1 MTFAVNLAHWDFNLP
16 WTPQEARNF
25 INRGGIFVTLLL
37 KLSQL
42 IDWLT
47 ERVGKGAFW
56 LVLIMTIISA
66 GNAVVRFVFNYSSNG
81 LLEIQWYL
89 FAAIFL
95 LCSPYTLQKNE
106 HVRIDVL
113 SGKLSPRGLAVID
126 IIGSLFF
133 LLPMV
138 VMVLYLSL
146 PLIVES
152 IKINEMSAN
161 AGGLIRWPVK
171 ILLPIG
177 FSLLALQGVSEL
189 IKRIA
194 FLAGRIDDPNQ
205 KDKGPSAEEELAAAI
220 AAAKAKEA
228 K

>member
-1 MTFAVNLAHWDFNLP
+1 
-16 WTPQEARNF
+16 
-25 INRGGIFVTLLL
+25 VTLLL

-42 IDWLT
+42 IDWIS
-47 ERVGKGAFW
+47 ERVGKGTFW

-66 GNAVVRFVFNYSSNG
+66 GNAVVRFAFNYSSNG

-138 VMVLYLSL
+138 VLVLYLSV
-146 PLIVES
+146 PLVADSYHIS
-152 IKINEMSAN
+152 EMSAN

-171 ILLPIG
+171 ILLPLG
-177 FSLLALQGVSEL
+177 FTLLALQGISEL
-189 IKRIA
+189 IKRVA
-194 FLAGRIDDPNQ
+194 FLMGLISDPNA
-205 KDKGPSAEEELAAAI
+205 KEVGPSAEEELAAAI

>member
-1 MTFAVNLAHWDFNLP
+1 M
-16 WTPQEARNF
+16 
-25 INRGGIFVTLLL
+25 TLLL
-37 KLSQL
+37 KLSRL
-42 IDWLT
+42 IDWIN
-47 ERVGKGAFW
+47 ERVGKAAFW
-56 LVLIMTIISA
+56 LVLVMTLISA
-66 GNAVVRFVFNYSSNG
+66 GNASYRFVFHDSSNG

-89 FAAIFL
+89 FAAVFL

-126 IIGSLFF
+126 IIGTIFF

-138 VMVLYLSL
+138 VAVLWLSL
-146 PLIVES
+146 PLVAES
-152 IKINEMSAN
+152 YKINEYSAN

-177 FSLLALQGVSEL
+177 FTLLALQGVSEL

-194 FLAGRIDDPNQ
+194 FLMGMIDDPNS
-205 KDKGPSAEEELAAAI
+205 KVKGPTPEEELAAAI
-220 AAAKAKEA
+220 AAAKALEA

>member
-1 MTFAVNLAHWDFNLP
+1 M
-16 WTPQEARNF
+16 
-25 INRGGIFVTLLL
+25 TLLL

-42 IDWLT
+42 IDWLN

-56 LVLIMTIISA
+56 LVLIMALISA
-66 GNAVVRFVFNYSSNG
+66 GNASYRFVFNDSSNG

-89 FAAIFL
+89 FAAVFL

-113 SGKLSPRGLAVID
+113 SGKLSPRGLAVVD
-126 IIGSLFF
+126 ILGTIFF

-138 VMVLYLSL
+138 ITVLWLSL
-146 PLIVES
+146 PLVAES
-152 IKINEMSAN
+152 YKINEYSAN

-177 FSLLALQGVSEL
+177 FFLLALQGISEL

-194 FLAGRIDDPNQ
+194 FLAGRIDDPNH
-205 KDKGPSAEEELAAAI
+205 KDKGPTPEEELAAAI
-220 AAAKAKEA
+220 AATKAQEA

>member
-1 MTFAVNLAHWDFNLP
+1 M
-16 WTPQEARNF
+16 
-25 INRGGIFVTLLL
+25 TLLL

-42 IDWLT
+42 IDWLN

-66 GNAVVRFVFNYSSNG
+66 GNASYRFVFNDSSNG

-89 FAAIFL
+89 FAAVFL

-126 IIGSLFF
+126 IIGTLFF

-138 VMVLYLSL
+138 VVVLWLSL
-146 PLIVES
+146 PLVAES
-152 IKINEMSAN
+152 YRINEYSAN
-161 AGGLIRWPVK
+161 AGGLLRWPVK

-177 FSLLALQGVSEL
+177 FALLALQSLSEL
-189 IKRIA
+189 VKRIA
-194 FLAGRIDDPNQ
+194 FLQGRIGDPNA
-205 KDKGPSAEEELAAAI
+205 KEAGPTAEEELAAAI
-220 AAAKAKEA
+220 AAAKAGEA
-228 K
+228 R

>member
-1 MTFAVNLAHWDFNLP
+1 M
-16 WTPQEARNF
+16 
-25 INRGGIFVTLLL
+25 TLLL

-56 LVLIMTIISA
+56 LVLIMTLISA
-66 GNAVVRFVFNYSSNG
+66 GNASYRFVFNDSSNG

-89 FAAIFL
+89 FAAVFL
-95 LCSPYTLQKNE
+95 LCAPYTLQRNE

-126 IIGSLFF
+126 IIGTLFF

-138 VMVLYLSL
+138 IVVLWLSL
-146 PLIVES
+146 PLVAES
-152 IKINEMSAN
+152 YKINEYSAN

-177 FSLLALQGVSEL
+177 FTLLALQGVSEL

-194 FLAGRIDDPNQ
+194 FLAGMIDDPND
-205 KDKGPSAEEELAAAI
+205 KKKGPTPEEELAAAI
-220 AAAKAKEA
+220 AAAAKAQEA

>member
-1 MTFAVNLAHWDFNLP
+1 M
-16 WTPQEARNF
+16 
-25 INRGGIFVTLLL
+25 TLLL

-42 IDWLT
+42 IDWLN
-47 ERVGKGAFW
+47 ERVGKAAFW
-56 LVLIMTIISA
+56 LVLLMTIFSA
-66 GNAVVRFVFNYSSNG
+66 GNASVRFIFNYSSNG

-89 FAAIFL
+89 FAAVFI

-113 SGKLSPRGLAVID
+113 AGKLSPKGQAVID
-126 IIGSLFF
+126 IIGTLFF

-138 VMVLYLSL
+138 IVVLWLSL
-146 PLIVES
+146 PLVAES
-152 IKINEMSAN
+152 YKITEMSSN

-171 ILLPIG
+171 ALLPIG
-177 FSLLALQGVSEL
+177 FTLLALQGISEL

-194 FLAGRIDDPNQ
+194 FLAGLIEDPNN
-205 KDKGPSAEEELAAAI
+205 KAKGPTPEEELAAAI
-220 AAAKAKEA
+220 AAANAKEA

>member
-1 MTFAVNLAHWDFNLP
+1 
-16 WTPQEARNF
+16 
-25 INRGGIFVTLLL
+25 VTLLL

-42 IDWLT
+42 IDRLN
-47 ERVGKGAFW
+47 ERVGKAAFW
-56 LVLIMTIISA
+56 LVLAMTIICA
-66 GNAVVRFVFNYSSNG
+66 GNASVRFIFNYSSNG

-89 FAAIFL
+89 FAAVFI
-95 LCSPYTLQKNE
+95 LCAPYTLQKNE

-113 SGKLSPRGLAVID
+113 SSKLSPKGLAVID
-126 IIGSLFF
+126 IIGTLFF

-138 VMVLYLSL
+138 IAILWLSL
-146 PLIVES
+146 PLVAES

-171 ILLPIG
+171 MVLPIG
-177 FSLLALQGVSEL
+177 FTLLALQGISEL
-189 IKRIA
+189 IKRIG
-194 FLAGRIDDPNQ
+194 FLAGRIPDPNS
-205 KDKGPSAEEELAAAI
+205 KAAGPSAEEELAVAI

>member
-1 MTFAVNLAHWDFNLP
+1 
-16 WTPQEARNF
+16 
-25 INRGGIFVTLLL
+25 VTLLL

-42 IDWLT
+42 IDWIS
-47 ERVGKGAFW
+47 ERVGKGTFW

-66 GNAVVRFVFNYSSNG
+66 GNAVVRFAFNYSSNG

-138 VMVLYLSL
+138 VLVLYLSV
-146 PLIVES
+146 PLVADSYHIS
-152 IKINEMSAN
+152 EMSAN

-171 ILLPIG
+171 ILLPLG
-177 FSLLALQGVSEL
+177 FTLLALQGISEL
-189 IKRIA
+189 IKRVA
-194 FLAGRIDDPNQ
+194 FLMGLISDPNA
-205 KDKGPSAEEELAAAI
+205 KEGSPSAEEELAAAI

>member
-1 MTFAVNLAHWDFNLP
+1 M
-16 WTPQEARNF
+16 
-25 INRGGIFVTLLL
+25 TLLL

-42 IDWLT
+42 IDWLI

-56 LVLIMTIISA
+56 LVLVMTVISA
-66 GNAVVRFVFNYSSNG
+66 SNAVIRFVFNYSSNG

-89 FAAIFL
+89 FAAVFL

-106 HVRIDVL
+106 HVRIDVI
-113 SGKLSPRGLAVID
+113 SGKFSARGLAIID
-126 IIGSLFF
+126 IIGTLFF

-138 VMVLYLSL
+138 VLVLWLSL
-146 PLIVES
+146 PLIAES

-161 AGGLIRWPVK
+161 AGGLLRWPVK

-177 FSLLALQGVSEL
+177 FTLLALQGVSEL

-194 FLAGRIDDPNQ
+194 FLKGLIEDPNS
-205 KDKGPSAEEELAAAI
+205 KEKGPTPEEELAAAI

>member
-1 MTFAVNLAHWDFNLP
+1 M
-16 WTPQEARNF
+16 
-25 INRGGIFVTLLL
+25 TLLL

-56 LVLIMTIISA
+56 LVLVMTLISA
-66 GNAVVRFVFNYSSNG
+66 GNAVVRFAFNYSSNG

-89 FAAIFL
+89 FAAVFL

-126 IIGSLFF
+126 IIGTLFF

-138 VMVLYLSL
+138 VLVLWLSI
-146 PLIVES
+146 PLVAES
-152 IKINEMSAN
+152 YKINEHSAN
-161 AGGLIRWPVK
+161 AGGLLRWPVK
-171 ILLPIG
+171 VLLPLG
-177 FSLLALQGVSEL
+177 FTLLALQGISEL

-194 FLAGRIDDPNQ
+194 FLQGLIADPNA
-205 KDKGPSAEEELAAAI
+205 KEGTPSAEQELAAEI
-220 AAAKAKEA
+220 AAMAKE

>member
-1 MTFAVNLAHWDFNLP
+1 
-16 WTPQEARNF
+16 
-25 INRGGIFVTLLL
+25 VTLLL

-42 IDWLT
+42 IDLLN

-56 LVLIMTIISA
+56 LVLLMTIFSA
-66 GNAVVRFVFNYSSNG
+66 GNASVRFIFNYSSNG

-89 FAAIFL
+89 FAAVFI

-113 SGKLSPRGLAVID
+113 AGKLSPKGQAVID
-126 IIGSLFF
+126 IIGTLFF

-138 VMVLYLSL
+138 IAVLWLSL
-146 PLIVES
+146 PLVADS
-152 IKINEMSAN
+152 FRINEMSAN

-171 ILLPIG
+171 AILPIG
-177 FSLLALQGVSEL
+177 FTLLALQGISEL

-194 FLAGRIDDPNQ
+194 FLAGLIEDPNS

-220 AAAKAKEA
+220 AAAKAKEVI
-228 K
+228 

>member
-1 MTFAVNLAHWDFNLP
+1 
-16 WTPQEARNF
+16 
-25 INRGGIFVTLLL
+25 VTLLL
-37 KLSQL
+37 KLSRL
-42 IDWLT
+42 IDWIN
-47 ERVGKGAFW
+47 ERVGKAAFW
-56 LVLIMTIISA
+56 LVLVMTLISA
-66 GNAVVRFVFNYSSNG
+66 GNASYRFVFHDSSNG

-89 FAAIFL
+89 FAAVFL

-126 IIGSLFF
+126 IIGTIFF

-138 VMVLYLSL
+138 VAVLWLSL
-146 PLIVES
+146 PLVAES
-152 IKINEMSAN
+152 YKINEYSAN

-177 FSLLALQGVSEL
+177 FTLLALQGVSEL

-194 FLAGRIDDPNQ
+194 FLAGMIDDPNA
-205 KDKGPSAEEELAAAI
+205 KAKGPTAEEELAAAI
-220 AAAKAKEA
+220 AAAKAQEA

>member
-1 MTFAVNLAHWDFNLP
+1 MS
-16 WTPQEARNF
+16 
-25 INRGGIFVTLLL
+25 LLL

-42 IDWLT
+42 IDTLV

-56 LVLIMTIISA
+56 LILLMTIVSA
-66 GNAVVRFVFNYSSNG
+66 GNAVVRFIFDYSSNG

-89 FAAIFL
+89 FAAVFL
-95 LCSPYTLQKNE
+95 LCSPYALQKNE

-113 SGKLSPRGLAVID
+113 SSRFGPRGLAVID
-126 IIGSLFF
+126 IIGTIFF

-138 VMVLYLSL
+138 ILVLWLSI
-146 PLIVES
+146 PIVYES
-152 IKINEMSAN
+152 FHIGEMSAN

-177 FSLLALQGVSEL
+177 FMLLALQGISEL
-189 IKRIA
+189 IKRFAYLQGLIS
-194 FLAGRIDDPNQ
+194 DPNA
-205 KDKGPSAEEELAAAI
+205 KDNSPSAEEELAAAI
-220 AAAKAKEA
+220 AAAKAQEA

>member
-1 MTFAVNLAHWDFNLP
+1 M
-16 WTPQEARNF
+16 
-25 INRGGIFVTLLL
+25 TLLL

-42 IDWLT
+42 IDWLN

-56 LVLIMTIISA
+56 LVLIMTTISA
-66 GNAVVRFVFNYSSNG
+66 GNATYRFVFNDSSNG

-89 FAAIFL
+89 FAAVFL
-95 LCSPYTLQKNE
+95 LASPYTLQKNE

-113 SGKLSPRGLAVID
+113 TSKLSPRGLAVID
-126 IIGSLFF
+126 ILGTLFF

-138 VMVLYLSL
+138 VLVLWLSL
-146 PLIVES
+146 PLVAES
-152 IKINEMSAN
+152 YKIQEMSSN

-177 FSLLALQGVSEL
+177 FTLLALQGVSEL

-194 FLAGRIDDPNQ
+194 FLMNLISDPNA
-205 KDKGPSAEEELAAAI
+205 KEAKMTPEEELAAAI
-220 AAAKAKEA
+220 AAANAKEA

>member
-1 MTFAVNLAHWDFNLP
+1 M
-16 WTPQEARNF
+16 
-25 INRGGIFVTLLL
+25 TLLL

-56 LVLIMTIISA
+56 LVLIMTLISA
-66 GNAVVRFVFNYSSNG
+66 GNASYRFVFNDSSNG
-81 LLEIQWYL
+81 MLEIQWYL
-89 FAAIFL
+89 FAAVFL
-95 LCSPYTLQKNE
+95 LCAPYTLQKNE

-126 IIGSLFF
+126 IIGTLFF

-138 VMVLYLSL
+138 VLVLWLSL
-146 PLIVES
+146 PLVAES
-152 IKINEMSAN
+152 YKINEHSAN

-171 ILLPIG
+171 ALLPIG
-177 FSLLALQGVSEL
+177 FTLLALQGVSEL

-194 FLAGRIDDPNQ
+194 FLAGMIDDPNN
-205 KDKGPSAEEELAAAI
+205 KEKGPTAEEELAAAI
-220 AAAKAKEA
+220 AAAKAQEA
-228 K
+228 R

>member
-1 MTFAVNLAHWDFNLP
+1 M
-16 WTPQEARNF
+16 
-25 INRGGIFVTLLL
+25 TLLL

-42 IDWLT
+42 IDWLN
-47 ERVGKGAFW
+47 ERVARGAFW
-56 LVLIMTIISA
+56 LVLLMTIVSSA
-66 GNAVVRFVFNYSSNG
+66 NAVVRFLFDYSSNG

-89 FAAIFL
+89 FAAVFL
-95 LCSPYTLQKNE
+95 LCAPYALQRNE

-138 VMVLYLSL
+138 ILILWLSL
-146 PLIVES
+146 PLIAES

-161 AGGLIRWPVK
+161 AGGLLRWPVK

-177 FSLLALQGVSEL
+177 FTLLALQGISEL

-194 FLAGRIDDPNQ
+194 FLSGMIDDPND
-205 KDKGPSAEEELAAAI
+205 KKKGPTAEEELAAAI
-220 AAAKAKEA
+220 AAAKAQEA

>member
-1 MTFAVNLAHWDFNLP
+1 M
-16 WTPQEARNF
+16 
-25 INRGGIFVTLLL
+25 TLLL

-42 IDWLT
+42 IDWIS

-56 LVLIMTIISA
+56 LVLIMTIISS

-138 VMVLYLSL
+138 VLVLYLSI
-146 PLIVES
+146 PLVADS
-152 IKINEMSAN
+152 YKIGEMSAN

-171 ILLPIG
+171 ILLPLG
-177 FSLLALQGVSEL
+177 FTLLALQGISEL
-189 IKRIA
+189 IKRVA
-194 FLAGRIDDPNQ
+194 FLMGLISDPNA
-205 KDKGPSAEEELAAAI
+205 KEGGPSAEEELAAAI

>member
-1 MTFAVNLAHWDFNLP
+1 M
-16 WTPQEARNF
+16 
-25 INRGGIFVTLLL
+25 TLLL

-42 IDWLT
+42 IDLLN

-56 LVLIMTIISA
+56 LVLLMTIFSA
-66 GNAVVRFVFNYSSNG
+66 GNASVRFIFNYSSNG

-89 FAAIFL
+89 FAAVFI

-113 SGKLSPRGLAVID
+113 AGKLSPKGQAVID
-126 IIGSLFF
+126 IIGTLFF

-138 VMVLYLSL
+138 IAVLWLSL
-146 PLIVES
+146 PLVADS
-152 IKINEMSAN
+152 FRINEMSAN

-171 ILLPIG
+171 AILPIG
-177 FSLLALQGVSEL
+177 FTLLALQGISEL

-194 FLAGRIDDPNQ
+194 FLAGLIEDPNS

-220 AAAKAKEA
+220 AAAKAKEVI
-228 K
+228 

>member
-1 MTFAVNLAHWDFNLP
+1 M
-16 WTPQEARNF
+16 
-25 INRGGIFVTLLL
+25 TLLL

-42 IDWLT
+42 IDWLN

-66 GNAVVRFVFNYSSNG
+66 GNASIRFVFDTSSNG

-95 LCSPYTLQKNE
+95 LCAPYTLQKNE

-126 IIGSLFF
+126 IIGTLFF

-138 VMVLYLSL
+138 VAVLWLSL
-146 PLIVES
+146 PLVAES
-152 IKINEMSAN
+152 YRIQEMSAN

-177 FSLLALQGVSEL
+177 FTLLALQGLSEL

-194 FLAGRIDDPNQ
+194 FLAGRIEDPNS
-205 KDKGPSAEEELAAAI
+205 KPKGPTPEEQLAAAI
-220 AAAKAKEA
+220 AAAKAQEA

>member
-1 MTFAVNLAHWDFNLP
+1 MTFAVNCSLQDHLPRPLLEAGHFN
-16 WTPQEARNF
+16 
-25 INRGGIFVTLLL
+25 NRGGLFVTLLL

-56 LVLIMTIISA
+56 LVLVMTLISA
-66 GNAVVRFVFNYSSNG
+66 GNAVVRFAFNYSSNG

-89 FAAIFL
+89 FAAVFL

-126 IIGSLFF
+126 IIGTLFF

-138 VMVLYLSL
+138 IVILWLSL
-146 PLIVES
+146 PLIAES
-152 IKINEMSAN
+152 YKINEMSAN

-177 FSLLALQGVSEL
+177 FTLLALQGVSEL

-194 FLAGRIDDPNQ
+194 FLAGMIDDPNN
-205 KDKGPSAEEELAAAI
+205 KEKGPTPEEELAAAI
-220 AAAKAKEA
+220 AAAKAREA

>member
-1 MTFAVNLAHWDFNLP
+1 M
-16 WTPQEARNF
+16 
-25 INRGGIFVTLLL
+25 TLLL

-42 IDWLT
+42 IDWLN

-56 LVLIMTIISA
+56 LVLFMTLISA
-66 GNAVVRFVFNYSSNG
+66 GNATYRFIFNDSSNG
-81 LLEIQWYL
+81 MLEIQWYL
-89 FAAIFL
+89 FAAVFL

-113 SGKLSPRGLAVID
+113 SGKFGPRANAVID
-126 IIGSLFF
+126 IIGTLFF

-138 VMVLYLSL
+138 IVVLWLSL
-146 PLIVES
+146 PLVAES
-152 IKINEMSAN
+152 YRIHEYSAN

-177 FSLLALQGVSEL
+177 FALLALQGISEM

-194 FLAGRIDDPNQ
+194 FLQGLIDDPNA
-205 KDKGPSAEEELAAAI
+205 KDAGPTAEEELAAAI

>member
-1 MTFAVNLAHWDFNLP
+1 MTP
-16 WTPQEARNF
+16 
-25 INRGGIFVTLLL
+25 LL
-37 KLSQL
+37 KLSKL
-42 IDWLT
+42 IDGLN
-47 ERVGKGAFW
+47 ERVGKGTFW

-66 GNAVVRFVFNYSSNG
+66 GNACVRFLFDYSSNG

-95 LCSPYTLQKNE
+95 LCAPYTLQKNE

-113 SGKLSPRGLAVID
+113 SSRLSPRGLAVID

-138 VMVLYLSL
+138 VLVLWLSV
-146 PLIVES
+146 PLVADSFRIS
-152 IKINEMSAN
+152 EMSAN

-171 ILLPIG
+171 ALLPVG
-177 FSLLALQGVSEL
+177 FALLALQGISEL

-194 FLAGRIDDPNQ
+194 FLQGLIEDPNA
-205 KDKGPSAEEELAAAI
+205 KDKGMSAEEELAAAI
-220 AAAKAKEA
+220 ASAKAKEA

>member
-1 MTFAVNLAHWDFNLP
+1 M
-16 WTPQEARNF
+16 
-25 INRGGIFVTLLL
+25 TLLL

-42 IDWLT
+42 IDWIN

-56 LVLIMTIISA
+56 LVLVMTIISA
-66 GNAVVRFVFNYSSNG
+66 GNAVVRFIFNYSSNG

-89 FAAIFL
+89 FAAVFL

-106 HVRIDVL
+106 HVRIDVI
-113 SGKLSPRGLAVID
+113 SGRFSPRGHAIID
-126 IIGSLFF
+126 IVGTLFF

-138 VMVLYLSL
+138 VMVLYLAV
-146 PLIVES
+146 PLVADS
-152 IKINEMSAN
+152 YRINEMSAN

-177 FSLLALQGVSEL
+177 FTLLALQGLSEL

-194 FLAGRIDDPNQ
+194 FLMGLIDDPNN

>member
-1 MTFAVNLAHWDFNLP
+1 M
-16 WTPQEARNF
+16 
-25 INRGGIFVTLLL
+25 TLLL
-37 KLSQL
+37 KLSKL

-56 LVLIMTIISA
+56 LVLVMTIISSA
-66 GNAVVRFVFNYSSNG
+66 NAVVRFIFNYSSNG

-89 FAAIFL
+89 FAAVFL
-95 LCSPYTLQKNE
+95 LCAPYTLQKNE

-126 IIGSLFF
+126 IIGTLFF

-138 VMVLYLSL
+138 VLVLWLSM
-146 PLIVES
+146 PLIAES
-152 IKINEMSAN
+152 YRINEMSAN

-177 FSLLALQGVSEL
+177 FTLLALQGVSEL

-194 FLAGRIDDPNQ
+194 FLAGMISDPNS
-205 KDKGPSAEEELAAAI
+205 KEKGPTPEEELAAAI
-220 AAAKAKEA
+220 AAAKAKEG

>member
-1 MTFAVNLAHWDFNLP
+1 M
-16 WTPQEARNF
+16 
-25 INRGGIFVTLLL
+25 TLLL

-42 IDWLT
+42 IDWLN

-56 LVLIMTIISA
+56 LVLLMTIISA
-66 GNAVVRFVFNYSSNG
+66 GNAIVRFIFNYSSNG

-89 FAAIFL
+89 FAAVFL
-95 LCSPYTLQKNE
+95 LCAPYTLQRNE

-113 SGKLSPRGLAVID
+113 AGKLSPRGMAVID

-138 VMVLYLSL
+138 VLVLWLSL
-146 PLIVES
+146 PLVKDS
-152 IKINEMSAN
+152 FAINEMSAN

-171 ILLPIG
+171 SLLPLA
-177 FSLLALQGVSEL
+177 FTLLALQGISEL

-194 FLAGRIDDPNQ
+194 FLGGLIEDPNN
-205 KDKGPSAEEELAAAI
+205 KERGPTPEEELAAAI
-220 AAAKAKEA
+220 AAAKAKES

>member
-1 MTFAVNLAHWDFNLP
+1 MTP
-16 WTPQEARNF
+16 
-25 INRGGIFVTLLL
+25 LL

-42 IDWLT
+42 IDWIN

-56 LVLIMTIISA
+56 LILLMTIISA
-66 GNAVVRFVFNYSSNG
+66 GNAVVRFAFDYSSNG

-95 LCSPYTLQKNE
+95 LCAPYTLQRNE
-106 HVRIDVL
+106 HVRIDVV
-113 SGKLSPRGLAVID
+113 SGKFSPRGLAVID
-126 IIGSLFF
+126 IIGSLVF

-138 VMVLYLSL
+138 ILILWLSL
-146 PLIVES
+146 PLIAES

-161 AGGLIRWPVK
+161 AGGLLRWPVK

-177 FSLLALQGVSEL
+177 FTLLAVQGISEL
-189 IKRIA
+189 IKRVA
-194 FLAGRIDDPNQ
+194 FLGGRIDDPND
-205 KDKGPSAEEELAAAI
+205 KKKGPTPEEELAAAI
-220 AAAKAKEA
+220 AAAKAQEA

>member
-1 MTFAVNLAHWDFNLP
+1 M
-16 WTPQEARNF
+16 
-25 INRGGIFVTLLL
+25 TLLL

-42 IDWLT
+42 IDWLN

-56 LVLIMTIISA
+56 LVLIMAVISA
-66 GNAVVRFVFNYSSNG
+66 GNASYRFVFNDSSNG
-81 LLEIQWYL
+81 MLEIQWYL
-89 FAAIFL
+89 FAAVFL

-126 IIGSLFF
+126 IIGTLFF

-138 VMVLYLSL
+138 VLVLYLSV
-146 PLIVES
+146 PLVAES
-152 IKINEMSAN
+152 YKINEYSAN

-177 FSLLALQGVSEL
+177 FTLLALQGVSEL
-189 IKRIA
+189 IKRVA
-194 FLAGRIDDPNQ
+194 FLQGLIGDPNS
-205 KDKGPSAEEELAAAI
+205 KEKGPSAEEELAAAI